1 VTIVSERAQA
11 LAEQFEQANNEA
23 IAAVEGCSD
32 EQWRRH
38 VEAENR
44 SVSVVMH
51 HVAIAHPVIA
61 EWVTAAARGQDV
73 GVERGRIDQFN
84 AQHAREQANCTKA
97 ETLDL
102 LRRNGE
108 AAARV
113 VRDLDDARLDSSATI
128 ITGMPPMTAQQ
139 VTERILIGHVRG
151 HLATVRTAIGGS

>member
-1 VTIVSERAQA
+1 MSERAQA

-23 IAAVEGCSD
+23 IAAVERCSD

-38 VEAENR
+38 IESENR
-44 SVSVVMH
+44 SVGVVMH

-73 GVERGRIDQFN
+73 GIERGRIDQFN
-84 AQHAREQANCTKA
+84 AQHAREQATCTKA

-113 VRDLDDARLDSSATI
+113 VRALDDAQLDNSATI
-128 ITGMPPMTAQQ
+128 IIGRPPLTAQQ

-151 HLATVRTAIGGS
+151 HLATVQAAIGAS